1 MPSLH
6 DWHPTPSH
14 FLPLEEKGYHYYRI
28 RVRGCP
34 ILTKTL
40 GNSFLIRKKICI
52 FLSNRKF
59 IFSLRDQT
67 VSSIISIG
75 KNCWVFIRTEI
86 FFFFFASST
95 LFIYFRFLRQ
105 HWMSL
110 YDLATWAN
118 GSEGKRTQKCWF
130 YQNPKID
137 QLALEVDQSSGS
149 TNMVKADLIHPLLS

>member
-40 GNSFLIRKKICI
+40 VSYLEKKSVFFWAILNLFFLWEIKQFHR
-52 FLSNRKF
+52 
-59 IFSLRDQT
+59 
-67 VSSIISIG
+67 SSRSE

-86 FFFFFASST
+86 FFFFFASSA

-110 YDLATWAN
+110 YDLAPWAN